1 MLAPHQDVR
10 FFSSSRASISLT
22 KSLRD
27 GQLKQKLPIL
37 METGMHLDWQ
47 CCLLVG

>member
-1 MLAPHQDVR
+1 MLPLHQDVR

-37 METGMHLDWQ
+37 METGTHLDWQ